1 MEQMQEEMEQS
12 FQTRLEREIAI
23 HEEKFK
29 HKLGILDKYATGAP
43 CPSPGKGAPPVVM
56 ALRTE
61 IQELKEDNSALRESV
76 ELLEGQVEAVA
87 RAADERLEADKLQL
101 EANVAMEVE
110 TTEFQLTHAHGETER
125 LKEEVALLR
134 ERLNNLTGRRD
145 EQAVQEA
152 IDEPVETEEQEEQE
166 DVPVESIEDD
176 HKKYTDPAQSP
187 QQEEQEPE
195 LEQEVP
201 ETLQEPQLAAEQEEA
216 EKDEEEL
223 QEIEP
228 PPKKRTRRGTRGAVA
243 ARAATRTRMVANGD
257 KAAAEQLSKTLAS
270 GAMKQFVEQETVAAA
285 AAVERISEEQ
295 PKSTHSE
302 AMEQQ
307 EHTGITEADGIKNS
321 ALAEPSELAER
332 VEEEPKPQQPRTRR
346 GGREKRARG
355 GERKALSEQTNQVEH
370 EPQEEEEV
378 VKPAPSRR
386 TTRSRAAAARS
397 R

>member
-1 MEQMQEEMEQS
+1 M
-12 FQTRLEREIAI
+12 
-23 HEEKFK
+23 
-29 HKLGILDKYATGAP
+29 
-43 CPSPGKGAPPVVM
+43 
-56 ALRTE
+56 
-61 IQELKEDNSALRESV
+61 
-76 ELLEGQVEAVA
+76 
-87 RAADERLEADKLQL
+87 
-101 EANVAMEVE
+101 
-110 TTEFQLTHAHGETER
+110 
-125 LKEEVALLR
+125 
-134 ERLNNLTGRRD
+134 
-145 EQAVQEA
+145 
-152 IDEPVETEEQEEQE
+152 
-166 DVPVESIEDD
+166 ESIEDD
-176 HKKYTDPAQSP
+176 NKKYTEPAQSP

-257 KAAAEQLSKTLAS
+257 KAAEQLSKTLAS

-378 VKPAPSRR
+378 MKPAPSRR